1 MNQEFLSERRKAMEE
16 AFFANQNKTLLQRLR
31 ETDAARQKKAALAAA
46 SGISDDNVLEKLV
59 ALNIGSD
66 TLAALSLVP
75 IVKMAWADGA
85 IDDKERKAA
94 LSAAAEIGLSNDSVS
109 RALFEQWIAQRP
121 PVGLFHAWKEYIGAL
136 LATMDE
142 DARRALKQDIL
153 NRARAIAEATGG
165 FLGIGRKVSYQEEIV
180 LQELNGL
187 LGSGRVASAKVKF
200 RIAI

>member
-1 MNQEFLSERRKAMEE
+1 MNQEFLSERRKALEE

-94 LSAAAEIGLSNDSVS
+94 LSVAAEIGLSNDSVS

-121 PVGLFHAWKEYIGAL
+121 PAGLFRAWKEYIGAL

-165 FLGIGRKVSYQEEIV
+165 FLGIGRKVSHQEEIV
-180 LQELNGL
+180 LQELATAF
-187 LGSGRVASAKVKF
+187 SDPDASPQ
-200 RIAI
+200 RR

>member
-1 MNQEFLSERRKAMEE
+1 MNQEFLSERRKALEE

-94 LSAAAEIGLSNDSVS
+94 LSVAAEIGLSNDSVS

-121 PVGLFHAWKEYIGAL
+121 PARLFRAWKEYIGAL

-165 FLGIGRKVSYQEEIV
+165 FLGIGRKVSHQEEIV
-180 LQELNGL
+180 LQELATAF
-187 LGSGRVASAKVKF
+187 SDPDASPQ
-200 RIAI
+200 RR

>member
-1 MNQEFLSERRKAMEE
+1 MNQEFLSERRKALEE

-66 TLAALSLVP
+66 TLTALSLVP

-94 LSAAAEIGLSNDSVS
+94 LSAAAEIGLSNDSV
-109 RALFEQWIAQRP
+109 RA
-121 PVGLFHAWKEYIGAL
+121 
-136 LATMDE
+136 
-142 DARRALKQDIL
+142 
-153 NRARAIAEATGG
+153 
-165 FLGIGRKVSYQEEIV
+165 
-180 LQELNGL
+180 
-187 LGSGRVASAKVKF
+187 
-200 RIAI
+200 